1 MHNNSS
7 VCLINYLSLQSK
19 QLRIRELHDQFIYQ
33 IQRIIMRIVNWGY
46 FIGFIIVIITMI
58 SCTNDFPSASALGSS
73 AGSGFQAMTET
84 DSVEPK
90 KKEAVAPKEDTLTIV
105 AVGDI
110 MMGTD
115 YPSTRSLPPNDGK
128 TIFQGVKEYLE
139 PADLTFG
146 NLEGVIGR
154 GGVAKSCNNPK
165 YCYTFRMPARY
176 TNHLVNAGFDVV
188 SIANNHANDFGS
200 GGRKASAS
208 VLDTSGLAYAG
219 AMDKPYTT
227 FEKGGIKYGFLAA
240 APNSGCFN
248 MKNYKEAAE
257 MVKMLDSICDIV
269 IVSFHAGAE
278 GSAAKHTPRKDEVF
292 LGFNRGNVYKFA
304 HDCIDAGADILL
316 GHGPHVTRAVEL
328 YKDRFITY
336 SMGNFCTYDKFSLRG
351 SKGVGP
357 IIQLKVNKKGEFLGG
372 TVIPTKQ
379 LGEGIPVYDEEKRAL
394 QELIDL
400 SLEDFTESPLEIT
413 LEDGKIQKKEAVKE
427 VEKEEQ

>member
-1 MHNNSS
+1 MQNNSS
-7 VCLINYLSLQSK
+7 VCVINYLSLPSK
-19 QLRIRELHDQFIYQ
+19 YLRIRYLHYHFTYQ
-33 IQRIIMRIVNWGY
+33 TQRIIMRVVNWGY
-46 FIGFIIVIITMI
+46 FIAFIIVIVITI
-58 SCTNDFPSASALGSS
+58 SCSNDFSSTSALASS
-73 AGSGFQAMTET
+73 VGAGIQAIAET

-90 KKEAVAPKEDTLTIV
+90 KEEVVIPKEDTLTIV

-128 TIFQGVKEYLE
+128 TIFEGVKKFLE

-176 TNHLVNAGFDVV
+176 TNRLVDVGFDVV

-200 GGRKASAS
+200 GGRKVSAS

-219 AMDKPYTT
+219 SIDKPYTT

-278 GSAAKHTPRKDEVF
+278 GSTAKHTPRKDEVF

-304 HDCIDAGADILL
+304 HGCIDAGADILL
-316 GHGPHVTRAVEL
+316 GHGPHVTRGVEL

-336 SMGNFCTYDKFSLRG
+336 SMGNFCTYDKFSLKG

-357 IIQLKVNKKGEFLGG
+357 ILELKVNKKGKFLSGK
-372 TVIPTKQ
+372 VIPTKQ

-400 SLEDFTESPLEIT
+400 SLEDFKESPLEINI
-413 LEDGKIQKKEAVKE
+413 EDGSIIKKDK
-427 VEKEEQ
+427 

>member
-1 MHNNSS
+1 M
-7 VCLINYLSLQSK
+7 K
-19 QLRIRELHDQFIYQ
+19 QIHLVKVFAFAVLVIY
-33 IQRIIMRIVNWGY
+33 
-46 FIGFIIVIITMI
+46 TI
-58 SCTNDFPSASALGSS
+58 SCTFGNGNQRTA
-73 AGSGFQAMTET
+73 EIE
-84 DSVEPK
+84 DSTVLD
-90 KKEAVAPKEDTLTIV
+90 AVAIDSIIPEKEDTLTIV

-115 YPSTRSLPPNDGK
+115 YPNTSSLPPSDGK
-128 TIFQGVKEYLE
+128 TLFKGVQQYLE

-176 TNHLVNAGFDVV
+176 TNHLTNAGFDVV
-188 SIANNHANDFGS
+188 SVANNHANDFGA
-200 GGRKASAS
+200 GGRKASAQ

-219 AMDKPYTT
+219 SQDRPYTT

-257 MVKMLDSICDIV
+257 MVALLDSICDIV

-278 GSAAKHTPRKDEVF
+278 GSSAKHTPRRDEVF
-292 LGFNRGNVYKFA
+292 LGYNRGNVYKFA

-357 IIQLKVNKKGEFLGG
+357 IIELQVNKKGKFISGK
-372 TVIPTKQ
+372 VIPTKQ
-379 LGEGIPVYDEEKRAL
+379 IGEGIPVYDEEKKAL

-400 SLEDFTESPLEIT
+400 SLEDFKESPLVIDSN
-413 LEDGKIQKKEAVKE
+413 DGSMVKKENVVAKE
-427 VEKEEQ
+427 VEEVEKKEEQPKEEEK